1 MRKELE
7 QQLVER
13 YPTWFNIGGDIRYT
27 AMAWGFTHDDGWF
40 DILWRLCEDL
50 EPLVAEFERTSG
62 LKFEVLQVKEK
73 FGGLRF
79 YVNCRR
85 NVAIRQRI
93 GIAADESF
101 HTCEVCGE
109 PGELREE
116 RWIKT
121 LCDEHDASG
130 QEAEDHG

>member
-7 QQLVER
+7 RRLVER
-13 YPTWFNIGGDIRYT
+13 YPTWFNIGGNVRYT
-27 AMAWGFTHDDGWF
+27 AMAWGFTHGDGWF
-40 DILWRLCEDL
+40 DILWRLCEEL

-85 NVAIRQRI
+85 NEAIGERI
-93 GIAADESF
+93 GAAMQESF
-101 HTCEVCGE
+101 RICEICGQ
-109 PGELREE
+109 PGKLWEGN
-116 RWIKT
+116 WIKT
-121 LCDEHDASG
+121 LCDLHHGG
-130 QEAEDHG
+130 QGE